1 SASEASQQDAAAEDS
16 WWESSLET
24 AQRWSAEAWSSVKQD
39 LSSLVEVRRVDDQAA
54 LLVSPD
60 QSERLR
66 DNMRLRVVTAR
77 LALLMRQPEVWTAE
91 LSMLEK
97 MLSTRFDGNSAQ
109 GREAISLVN
118 SLAKTPV
125 AIDLPTLENSVKA
138 IEAQRQQLAANAS
151 SSSNNASAIPNE
163 DEDVADTQNIPYP
176 DLVGHTP
183 DAEANESDAPQD
195 SNDDAAPAEQSQEEP
210 VTPEED
216 APVEG

>member
-1 SASEASQQDAAAEDS
+1 FALRTSQLDTLYGLIGEAPTIVSGAPLVKFGEESEQAAQAQSASEASQQDAAAEDS

-125 AIDLPTLENSVKA
+125 AIDLP
-138 IEAQRQQLAANAS
+138 
-151 SSSNNASAIPNE
+151 
-163 DEDVADTQNIPYP
+163 
-176 DLVGHTP
+176 
-183 DAEANESDAPQD
+183 
-195 SNDDAAPAEQSQEEP
+195 
-210 VTPEED
+210 
-216 APVEG
+216 